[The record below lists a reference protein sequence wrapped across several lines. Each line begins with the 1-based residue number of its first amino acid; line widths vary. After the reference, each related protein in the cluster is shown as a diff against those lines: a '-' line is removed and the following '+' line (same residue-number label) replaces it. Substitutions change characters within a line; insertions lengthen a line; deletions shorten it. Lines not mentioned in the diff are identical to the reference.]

1 MLNIANFF
9 TSIRNSNVVTNQSN
23 ESHSPSLISNCLSFS
38 NNCLKWKE
46 TVTGEQN
53 NGPRTQK
60 NIKAPSPSSCLV
72 FGPRNP
78 GKLPSFILSSSSAS
92 PVFLGESDSLVL
104 SSGNGG
110 TDTDGRKWGADSKYL
125 DAKNSITSTAAF
137 QDPSLSSVIP
147 YMTARI
153 FPSEAS
159 YKFPVKSTKRYWLRL
174 HFYPSAYSNFNAK
187 DSYFSVTA
195 NTLTLL
201 KNFSASITCQ
211 ALSQAYIV
219 REYSLAPLESETLTV
234 VFKPSNN
241 HPGAFAFVNGI
252 EVIPM
257 PELFDAATV
266 VGSPTELDVKS
277 LTTETMY
284 RLNVGGQYIS
294 PANDSGLTRAWYDD
308 LPYLLGA
315 ATGVT
320 NSASPKL
327 QIQYQGRLIYYAEQ
341 ETKTF
346 KKSDDTKVKVIGGAA
361 GGAAAFGIVAA
372 ICVVDGSSHSSQGQE
387 SDDTSEESLRNRNMA
402 MHYRNLNIGSEHE
415 GSDES
420 SESSAIFSQIVNPKG
435 R

>member
-1 MLNIANFF
+1 MHANTHNFF
-9 TSIRNSNVVTNQSN
+9 FLV
-23 ESHSPSLISNCLSFS
+23 CL
-38 NNCLKWKE
+38 
-46 TVTGEQN
+46 
-53 NGPRTQK
+53 P
-60 NIKAPSPSSCLV
+60 
-72 FGPRNP
+72 
-78 GKLPSFILSSSSAS
+78 
-92 PVFLGESDSLVL
+92 FLLNALHVWSGESDSLVL

-125 DAKNSITSTAAF
+125 DAKNSITSSAAF

-174 HFYPSAYSNFNAK
+174 HFYPSAYSNFNAA
-187 DSYFSVTA
+187 DSYFSITA

-257 PELFDAATV
+257 PELFDAATM
-266 VGSPTELDVKS
+266 VGSPTEVDVKS

-308 LPYLLGA
+308 LPYIIGA
-315 ATGVT
+315 ATGIT
-320 NSASPKL
+320 NHATPKL
-327 QIQYQGRLIYYAEQ
+327 QIQYQGRLIY
-341 ETKTF
+341 T
-346 KKSDDTKVKVIGGAA
+346 V
-361 GGAAAFGIVAA
+361 
-372 ICVVDGSSHSSQGQE
+372 H
-387 SDDTSEESLRNRNMA
+387 N
-402 MHYRNLNIGSEHE
+402 
-415 GSDES
+415 
-420 SESSAIFSQIVNPKG
+420 
-435 R
+435 